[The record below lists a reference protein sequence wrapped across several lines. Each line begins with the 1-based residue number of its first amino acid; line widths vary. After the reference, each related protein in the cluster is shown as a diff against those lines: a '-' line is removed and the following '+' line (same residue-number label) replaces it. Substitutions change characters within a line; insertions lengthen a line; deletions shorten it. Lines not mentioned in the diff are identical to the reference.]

1 MLFLLFSHALIE
13 HQSFTVDFNPNCSE
27 FMTLNGQQD
36 YLYLNKTNELHLW
49 IMQNTS
55 KKNKPMKFIQHRKMR
70 VLFLVGQ
77 KRVSTVYQ

>member
-13 HQSFTVDFNPNCSE
+13 HQSFTVDFNSNCSD

-36 YLYLNKTNELHLW
+36 YLYLNKTNKLQLW

-55 KKNKPMKFIQHRKMR
+55 YE
-70 VLFLVGQ
+70 
-77 KRVSTVYQ
+77 VYSAPQNESVISSWP

>member
-1 MLFLLFSHALIE
+1 MSFLLFSHALIE

-36 YLYLNKTNELHLW
+36 YLYLNKTNELQLW

-55 KKNKPMKFIQHRKMR
+55 FE
-70 VLFLVGQ
+70 
-77 KRVSTVYQ
+77 VYSAPQIESVIFSWPEKSIN